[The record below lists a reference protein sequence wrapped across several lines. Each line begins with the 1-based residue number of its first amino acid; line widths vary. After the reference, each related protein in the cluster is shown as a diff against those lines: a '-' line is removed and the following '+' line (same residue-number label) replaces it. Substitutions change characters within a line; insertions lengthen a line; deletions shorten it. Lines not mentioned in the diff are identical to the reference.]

1 MGFISSLFEAPQM
14 LQYVFLPNL
23 TEEEWEAINAPRLAA
38 IFTVGVVFGM
48 VFLSLF
54 FIIYPFFF
62 G

>member
-23 TEEEWEAINAPRLAA
+23 TEEEWEAINAPLLAA
-38 IFTVGVVFGM
+38 VFTIGVLFGM
-48 VFLSLF
+48 LFLSLF
-54 FIIYPFFF
+54 FLFYPILF